1 MVVFYFKCSKND
13 DLRKCASL
21 LDKGSIIIFPTDTV
35 YGIGC
40 NPLNKVSVL
49 KLFQIKNRPLDKY
62 LPILS
67 SSVSNLSNL
76 VEFTKDAEKLIK
88 YFWPGPLTLVLKIK
102 ENSSLDSNRYAFDKT
117 VAIRI
122 PNNKCTISLIEMT
135 QNKLLIGTS
144 ANLSKQNP
152 LIHLGD
158 LNKCNLQGYDAIV
171 DGDEMNSSFASPLIS
186 SSLSYNS
193 SFSSSSIP
201 KNSTNSIPVS
211 TIIDVSGGNSLKII
225 REGVIS
231 KEEIFAILKKE
242 K

>member
-21 LDKGSIIIFPTDTV
+21 VDKGSIIIFPTDTV

-40 NPLNKVSVL
+40 DPLNNISVL
-49 KLFQIKNRPLDKY
+49 KLFQIKNRPMDKY

-67 SSVSNLSNL
+67 SSVSDLSNF

-88 YFWPGPLTLVLKIK
+88 YLWPGPLTIVLKIK

-117 VAIRI
+117 VAVRI
-122 PNNKCTISLIEMT
+122 PNNKCTISLIQMT
-135 QNKLLIGTS
+135 KNKLLIGTS

-152 LIHLGD
+152 LIHLRD
-158 LNKCNLQGYDAIV
+158 LNKSSLQGYDAIV
-171 DGDEMNSSFASPLIS
+171 DGDELSSSFASPLIPS
-186 SSLSYNS
+186 PLSCNS
-193 SFSSSSIP
+193 SFSSSKSN
-201 KNSTNSIPVS
+201 NSTNSISVS
-211 TIIDVSGGNSLKII
+211 TIIDVSESNCPKVI
-225 REGVIS
+225 REGIIS
-231 KEEIFAILKKE
+231 KEQIFATLKKE

>member
-1 MVVFYFKCSKND
+1 MVVFHFKCSKSD

-21 LDKGSIIIFPTDTV
+21 IDKGSIILFPTDTV

-40 NPLNKVSVL
+40 DPLNKVSVL

-67 SSVSNLSNL
+67 SSVSSLSNL

-88 YFWPGPLTLVLKIK
+88 HFWPGPLTLVLKIK
-102 ENSSLDSNRYAFDKT
+102 EHSSLDYNRYAFDKT

-122 PNNKCTISLIEMT
+122 PNNKCIISLIQMT
-135 QNKLLIGTS
+135 KNKLLIGTS

-152 LIHLGD
+152 LIHLRD
-158 LNKCNLQGYDAIV
+158 LDNCNLQGYDAIV
-171 DGDEMNSSFASPLIS
+171 DGDECSSSSFGSPLIS
-186 SSLSYNS
+186 SSYSSY
-193 SFSSSSIP
+193 FSSSKSN
-201 KNSTNSIPVS
+201 NSANSIPVS
-211 TIIDVSGGNSLKII
+211 TIIDMADSNFPKII

-231 KEEIFAILKKE
+231 KEEILALLKKE
-242 K
+242 M

>member
-21 LDKGSIIIFPTDTV
+21 VDKGSIIIFPTDTV

-40 NPLNKVSVL
+40 DPLNNISVL
-49 KLFQIKNRPLDKY
+49 KLFQIKNRPMDKY

-67 SSVSNLSNL
+67 SSVSDLSNF

-88 YFWPGPLTLVLKIK
+88 YLWPGPLTIVLKIK

-117 VAIRI
+117 VAVRI
-122 PNNKCTISLIEMT
+122 PNNKCTISLIQMT
-135 QNKLLIGTS
+135 KNKLLIGTS

-152 LIHLGD
+152 LIHLKD
-158 LNKCNLQGYDAIV
+158 LSKSNLQGYDAIV
-171 DGDEMNSSFASPLIS
+171 DGDELNFSFTSSLIQ
-186 SSLSYNS
+186 SSLSYSS
-193 SFSSSSIP
+193 SFSSSKS

-211 TIIDVSGGNSLKII
+211 TIIDVSESNCPKII

-231 KEEIFAILKKE
+231 KEKIFATLKKE